1 MLKLFFRSFLLRR
14 FDNDSLFAALDLL
27 QSKQLM
33 KIESAVDQAGSE
45 YMILRELK
53 RRGVKTL
60 DGEV

>member
-53 RRGVKTL
+53 RRGIKTL